1 MTSSLPRKDG
11 STCWNEANLTFM
23 RDTEGKAV
31 GILGV
36 SRDIS
41 DRKRA
46 EEEHKESEESLRVF
60 FDAVPHPAFLIDR
73 EGKAIVTNNALVRS
87 LGRDNESLK
96 GQNILDLSGP
106 GISERRKAYIEQ
118 IVETGKPV
126 IFEDS
131 RAGRDF
137 INYMYPV
144 LDHDGEVSRIAVFAL
159 DITQRKRAEE
169 QLFFTM
175 RSTTV

>member
-1 MTSSLPRKDG
+1 M
-11 STCWNEANLTFM
+11 
-23 RDTEGKAV
+23 
-31 GILGV
+31 
-36 SRDIS
+36 
-41 DRKRA
+41 
-46 EEEHKESEESLRVF
+46 
-60 FDAVPHPAFLIDR
+60 IDR

-169 QLFFTM
+169 QLLHDALHDGLTGLPNRALFMDRLDHALKRPNRKEKDLCAVIFLDLDSFKVVNDSLGHM
-175 RSTTV
+175 VGDRLLKEAAPAA